1 MNEAK
6 NLAVIDETEKTALT
20 ILKNSPIEYYNR
32 ISVRCYN
39 DVFKSPSTEISV
51 IKKEFG
57 LTKTRAILS
66 LFIINDIVKMFNV
79 GKGMNDIQIAT
90 LVDDI
95 IRNFYYFKVEDFKL
109 CFQNARMRKAVY
121 DRLDGNV
128 ILEWLREYDIQRAE
142 VSEQYTI
149 NEFKQLGNSV
159 SATYED
165 YLSNLK
171 DRSESGD
178 TEAKEALER
187 ALNVKSVLKK
197 LEPERKIYEI
207 SRKNKLNR
215 K

>member
-1 MNEAK
+1 M
-6 NLAVIDETEKTALT
+6 KT
-20 ILKNSPIEYYNR
+20 SPIEYYNQ

-39 DVFKSPSTEISV
+39 DVFKAPSTEISV

-66 LFIINDIVKMFNV
+66 LFIINDVVKMFNI
-79 GKGMNDIQIAT
+79 GKGMNDVQIAT

-95 IRNFYYFKVEDFKL
+95 IRNFFYFKVEDFKL
-109 CFQNARMRKAVY
+109 CFQNARMRKSVY

-142 VSEQYTI
+142 VSEQYAI
-149 NEFKQLGNSV
+149 NECKQLENSV
-159 SATYED
+159 SITYED
-165 YLSNLK
+165 YLSNL
-171 DRSESGD
+171 RERLESGD
-178 TEAKEALER
+178 FEAKEALER
-187 ALNVKSVLKK
+187 ALEIKSVFEK
-197 LEPERKIYEI
+197 LEPEREMYEI

>member
-1 MNEAK
+1 MNEVK

-20 ILKNSPIEYYNR
+20 ILKTSPIEYYNQ

-39 DVFKSPSTEISV
+39 DVFKAPSTEISV

-66 LFIINDIVKMFNV
+66 LFIINDVVKMFNI
-79 GKGMNDIQIAT
+79 GKGMNDVQIAT

-95 IRNFYYFKVEDFKL
+95 IRNFFYFKVEDFKL
-109 CFQNARMRKAVY
+109 CFQNARMRKSVY

-142 VSEQYTI
+142 VSEQYAI
-149 NEFKQLGNSV
+149 NECKQLENSV
-159 SATYED
+159 SITYED
-165 YLSNLK
+165 YLSNL
-171 DRSESGD
+171 RERLESGD
-178 TEAKEALER
+178 FEAKEALER
-187 ALNVKSVLKK
+187 ALEIKSVFEK
-197 LEPERKIYEI
+197 LEPEREMYEI